1 MSKVSQASNNVWSKA
16 NIDEKQLPKSQK
28 DHSALSD
35 VASYGSRDTDGL
47 RDATVMMV
55 DDEPINLEVTQ
66 IYLEEAGYTRLIS
79 TAEPMDAMHL
89 LNSERPDVLLLDVKM
104 PGINGFQILSEMR
117 STGILK
123 DVPTIILT
131 ASSDPETKLR
141 ALELGATDFLSKPVD
156 PSELVLRI
164 RNTLAAKAYR
174 DRLANYDRL
183 TGLPNRRNVTELL
196 GWAIDHSQRY
206 EKKPGAVLLVDL
218 DGFKQINDAL
228 GPATGDALL
237 RSVADRIGEC
247 LFSVDTF
254 GRVERDDA
262 EPSLAR
268 MAGDE
273 FAVLLPVLTRPD
285 SAAQVAQR
293 ILDAIA
299 EPFSL
304 LGHELQISCGIGIA
318 VFPGDGTDTNSIIR
332 NASVAMHHAKRQKKN
347 SCQFYSHE
355 LNARALH
362 YLKTGNQLR
371 KAIERDEL
379 HLFYQPKINIQT
391 GLVCGC
397 EALVR
402 WQHPQR
408 GLVEPDEF
416 IEMAEEMGLIHSFGE
431 WVIRSAC
438 KQSTE
443 WRSAGLGA
451 LQMSI
456 NVSTHQI
463 LEARLAATLRK
474 TLAET
479 GADPSSLILEITEGV
494 LLKNAETNIRVL
506 ENIKAMGIKL
516 SIDDFG
522 TGYSSLSY
530 LNSFPIDELKIDRSF
545 VAQIQNAGDH
555 SAIIAAIIAMAHS
568 MDLTVVAEGVE
579 TAHQLEFLKSLHCD
593 EYQGFIVSKP
603 MPPDEFAE
611 RFLPAKVA
619 SLQIKS

>member
-1 MSKVSQASNNVWSKA
+1 MSKVSQASNYVWTKA
-16 NIDEKQLPKSQK
+16 VDSARKLSETPKSQT
-28 DHSALSD
+28 ALSD
-35 VASYGSRDTDGL
+35 VASYALRDTDGL

-79 TAEPMDAMHL
+79 TSDPSDAMRL
-89 LNSERPDVLLLDVKM
+89 LNRERPDVLLLDVKM
-104 PGINGFQILSEMR
+104 PGISGFEILAEMR
-117 STGILK
+117 STGLLM
-123 DVPTIILT
+123 DVPTIILGT
-131 ASSDPETKLR
+131 SSDPEDKLQ

-183 TGLPNRRNVTELL
+183 TGLPNRRNFIDQL

-206 EKKPGAVLLVDL
+206 MKKPGAVLLVDL

-247 LFSVDTF
+247 LFSVDTL
-254 GRVERDDA
+254 GRIERDDA
-262 EPSLAR
+262 EPSLSR
-268 MAGDE
+268 LGGDE

-304 LGHELQISCGIGIA
+304 LGHELQTTCGIGIA
-318 VFPGDGTDTNSIIR
+318 VFPGDGTDTDSIVR

-347 SCQFYSHE
+347 SYQFYSHE

-362 YLKTGNQLR
+362 YLQLGNQLR
-371 KAIERDEL
+371 KALERDEL
-379 HLFYQPKINIQT
+379 RLFYQPKINIQT
-391 GLVCGC
+391 GMICGC

-402 WQHPQR
+402 WEHPQR
-408 GLVEPDEF
+408 GLLEPDEF
-416 IEMAEEMGLIHSFGE
+416 IEIAEEIGLIQSFGD
-431 WVIRSAC
+431 WVIRTAC
-438 KQSTE
+438 KQSNS

-451 LQMSI
+451 LQISI

-479 GADPSSLILEITEGV
+479 GAAPSSLTIEITEGV

-506 ENIKAMGIKL
+506 ENIKGMGIKL

-530 LNSFPIDELKIDRSF
+530 LNSFPLDELKIDRAF
-545 VAQIQNAGDH
+545 VAQIKKAGDH

-568 MDLTVVAEGVE
+568 MELTVVAEGVE
-579 TAHQLEFLKSLHCD
+579 NVHQLEFLKGLHCD

-603 MPPDEFAE
+603 VPPEEFAE
-611 RFLPAKVA
+611 RFLPSKLA
-619 SLQIKS
+619 SHQIKP

>member
-1 MSKVSQASNNVWSKA
+1 MSKVTQANSYVWTKTVDSAKRLPGTPRSQSS
-16 NIDEKQLPKSQK
+16 
-28 DHSALSD
+28 LSD
-35 VASYGSRDTDGL
+35 IASYAARDVDGL
-47 RDATVMMV
+47 RDATIMLV

-66 IYLEEAGYTRLIS
+66 IYLEEAGYTNLIS
-79 TAEPMDAMHL
+79 TSDPTTAL
-89 LNSERPDVLLLDVKM
+89 RTLNRERPDVLLLDVKM
-104 PGINGFQILSEMR
+104 PAISGFEILEEMR

-183 TGLPNRRNVTELL
+183 TGLPNRRNFIEQL
-196 GWAIDHSQRY
+196 GWAIDHSHRY
-206 EKKPGAVLLVDL
+206 MKKPGAVLLVDL
-218 DGFKQINDAL
+218 DGFKQVNDAL

-247 LFSVDTF
+247 LFSVDTL

-262 EPSLAR
+262 EPSLSR

-273 FAVLLPVLTRPD
+273 YAVLLPVLTRPD

-293 ILDAIA
+293 ILESIA
-299 EPFSL
+299 QPFSL

-318 VFPGDGTDTNSIIR
+318 VFPGDGTEADSIVR
-332 NASVAMHHAKRQKKN
+332 NASVAMHHAKRQRKN
-347 SCQFYSHE
+347 SYQFYSHE

-362 YLKTGNQLR
+362 YLKLGNQLH
-371 KAIERDEL
+371 KALERDEL
-379 HLFYQPKINIQT
+379 RLFYQPKVNIQT
-391 GLVCGC
+391 GMMCGC
-397 EALVR
+397 EALMR

-416 IEMAEEMGLIHSFGE
+416 IEMAEEIGLIHSFGE
-431 WVIRSAC
+431 WVIRTAC
-438 KQSTE
+438 RQSNS

-451 LQMSI
+451 LRISV

-463 LEARLAATLRK
+463 LEAHLAATLRK
-474 TLAET
+474 ILAET
-479 GADPSSLILEITEGV
+479 GADPSSLIVEITEGA
-494 LLKNAETNIRVL
+494 LLKNAETNIKVL
-506 ENIKAMGIKL
+506 QNLKDMGIKL

-530 LNSFPIDELKIDRSF
+530 LNSFPLDELKIDRSF
-545 VAQIQNAGDH
+545 VAQIKKPGDH

-568 MDLTVVAEGVE
+568 MGLSVVAEGVE
-579 TAHQLEFLKSLHCD
+579 TSHQLEFLKKLQCD
-593 EYQGFIVSKP
+593 EYQGFMVSKP
-603 MPPDEFAE
+603 LPAEQFVE
-611 RFLPAKVA
+611 RFLPLKPEARK
-619 SLQIKS
+619 LKE